1 MRLAMVLRGLMFR
14 NWKRWGKGRWWKRL
28 MIMYLIISEDRKTFN
43 FLGDFVAPWPG
54 KLLGPEQQKKWD
66 QKERRKAAAKH
77 AAPKAKAKAKTQ

>member
-77 AAPKAKAKAKTQ
+77 AAAKAKAQ